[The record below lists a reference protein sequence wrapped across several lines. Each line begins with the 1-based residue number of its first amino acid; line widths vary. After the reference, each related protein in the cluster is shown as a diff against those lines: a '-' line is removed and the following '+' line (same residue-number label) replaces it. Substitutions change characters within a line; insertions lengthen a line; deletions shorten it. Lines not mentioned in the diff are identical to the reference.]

1 MHEWMNEWMQVV
13 FYVPYWWFHKNNK
26 FLSDTKT
33 VCGGYSLND
42 LTMYQLKALFK
53 THLVLILIIFCAA
66 VVLSKYKNEK
76 STTDV

>member
-1 MHEWMNEWMQVV
+1 MNEWMNECKLYFTFHTDDFIRITNFFRIPKLCVV
-13 FYVPYWWFHKNNK
+13 AIH
-26 FLSDTKT
+26 
-33 VCGGYSLND
+33 

-53 THLVLILIIFCAA
+53 THLVLILIIFCVA